1 MKKQNFDH
9 LLPELSIQ
17 HKLFADEKERISSI
31 KESQLKYEEKGLD
44 YVIQTNRQNLRLEH
58 LKSLARN
65 EIRIIHVMSFTSE
78 YACEII
84 SQGAVELGYKAYTN
98 VEKVRRI
105 GMAYYETEHKSD
117 LVEQYFDIARKTQ
130 EDFRQAFEPIGSP
143 LDTLRCMLDEIWP
156 QGAHLQT
163 LFGKKMFV
171 GLSRMV
177 EPNTT
182 FLAHHDIFR
191 DDAPETIE
199 SESIISQFGA
209 NIYIQMPEVGGEL
222 LMWHKNMTTAE
233 FDLKRNAEYGINID
247 ALPCPDIVVKPKTGD
262 LLIFDSHKLHAVS
275 SPRDRSRL
283 ALSFF
288 IAYRG
293 DNQPL
298 TFWS

>member
-1 MKKQNFDH
+1 MVFWIYEKPLWLKEKK
-9 LLPELSIQ
+9 LET
-17 HKLFADEKERISSI
+17 I
-31 KESQLKYEEKGLD
+31 KGSQIEYEEKGLD
-44 YVIQTNRQNLRLEH
+44 YVMITNRQNLSFGH
-58 LKSLARN
+58 LKSLIKN
-65 EIRIIHVMSFTSE
+65 ETRIIQVRSFTSE
-78 YACEII
+78 YACKII
-84 SQGAVELGYKAYTN
+84 SKGAVELGYKPYIN

-105 GMAYYETEHKSD
+105 GMSYYETEHKPD
-117 LVEQYFDIARKTQ
+117 LIEKYFNIARNIQ

-143 LDTLRCMLDEIWP
+143 LDTLRCILDEILP

-182 FLAHHDIFR
+182 FLAHHDIFA
-191 DDAPETIE
+191 DDSPGMIE

-209 NIYIQMPEVGGEL
+209 NIYVQMPKVGGEL
-222 LMWHKNMTTAE
+222 LMWHKNMTSAE
-233 FDLKRNAEYGINID
+233 FDLKRDCEYGINID
-247 ALPCPDIVVKPKTGD
+247 DLPSPDIVVKPKIGD

-293 DNQPL
+293 DDQPL